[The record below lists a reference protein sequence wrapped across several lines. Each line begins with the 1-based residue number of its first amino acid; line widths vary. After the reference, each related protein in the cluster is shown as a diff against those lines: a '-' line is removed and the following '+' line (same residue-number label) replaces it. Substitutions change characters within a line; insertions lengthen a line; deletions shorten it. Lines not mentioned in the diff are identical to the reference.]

1 MTERG
6 EAIDERPGHSADEGG
21 LVTNP
26 RFAQALESMRSP
38 DPRVSTRGFDFL
50 REHADAYV
58 TELIAEF
65 TREQN
70 DELRCWLLELI
81 CEARSPSALRVLAGE
96 LESDDE
102 SVQFW
107 AIRGLEML
115 DTREARHELYKARSN
130 GWIA

>member
-1 MTERG
+1 MT
-6 EAIDERPGHSADEGG
+6 
-21 LVTNP
+21 NQ

-38 DPRVSTRGFDFL
+38 DPRLSTRGFDFL

-58 TELIAEF
+58 SQLIDEF
-65 TREQN
+65 AREPS

-81 CEARSPSALRVLAGE
+81 SEARSPNALRVLAGE

-102 SVQFW
+102 SLRFW

-115 DTREARHELYKARSN
+115 DTREAKHELYKARSN

>member
-1 MTERG
+1 M
-6 EAIDERPGHSADEGG
+6 I
-21 LVTNP
+21 NQ

-58 TELIAEF
+58 AELIAEF
-65 TREQN
+65 DRERN

-81 CEARSPSALRVLAGE
+81 SEARSPEALRMLAAQ

-102 SVQFW
+102 SLQFW
-107 AIRGLEML
+107 GVRGLEML
-115 DTREARHELYKARSN
+115 DTREARHELHQARTN

>member
-1 MTERG
+1 MT
-6 EAIDERPGHSADEGG
+6 
-21 LVTNP
+21 NQ

-38 DPRVSTRGFDFL
+38 EARLRTHGFDFL
-50 REHADAYV
+50 RGHADAYV
-58 TELIAEF
+58 DELIAELAH
-65 TREQN
+65 EQN

-81 CEARSPSALRVLAGE
+81 SEARSPSALPVLAGE

-102 SVQFW
+102 SVRFW

-115 DTREARHELYKARSN
+115 DTREAQRALYQARTK

>member
-1 MTERG
+1 MT
-6 EAIDERPGHSADEGG
+6 
-21 LVTNP
+21 NQ

-38 DPRVSTRGFDFL
+38 DPRLSTRGFDFL

-58 TELIAEF
+58 AELIEEF
-65 TREQN
+65 AREPS

-81 CEARSPSALRVLAGE
+81 SEARSPAALRVLAGE

-102 SVQFW
+102 SLRFW

-115 DTREARHELYKARSN
+115 DTREAETELDRARSN

>member
-1 MTERG
+1 M
-6 EAIDERPGHSADEGG
+6 
-21 LVTNP
+21 TNP

-38 DPRVSTRGFDFL
+38 DPRLRTHGFDFL

-58 TELIAEF
+58 DELIAEF
-65 TREQN
+65 AEEQD
-70 DELRCWLLELI
+70 DELRSWILELI
-81 CEARSPSALRVLAGE
+81 SEARSPSALPLLVRQ

-102 SVQFW
+102 SARFW

-115 DTREARHELYKARSN
+115 DTREAREELERAEEN